1 MYNEILD
8 GIVKK
13 LQVLFPETETFI
25 NPLGEGE
32 SKPCFQVGITKS
44 EEQPVNGN
52 RYFRSIGVSVK
63 YYPKEP
69 ETASREMNQVLDVLM
84 DEFEYVIAESGSSFK
99 GSSRN
104 GTIEGGV
111 LDFQVDY
118 QIYILKSH
126 TTEQSMEN
134 MKLM

>member
-1 MYNEILD
+1 MYNEIME

-13 LQVLFPETETFI
+13 LQVLFPEIETVI

-32 SKPCFQVGITKS
+32 EKPCFQVGIINS
-44 EEQPVNGN
+44 EEQPVNGS

-69 ETASREMNQVLDVLM
+69 ENASREIYHVLDVLM
-84 DEFEYVIAESGSSFK
+84 DEFEYVIAEDGSSFR

-104 GTIEGGV
+104 GKNEGGV

-118 QIYILKSH
+118 QIYILKSDK
-126 TTEQSMEN
+126 TDEAMEN
-134 MKLM
+134 MQLI

>member
-13 LQVLFPETETFI
+13 LQVLFPEMETVI
-25 NPLGEGE
+25 DSLGEGE
-32 SKPCFQVGITKS
+32 RKPCFQAGITKS

-69 ETASREMNQVLDVLM
+69 ENASREMNQVLDVLM
-84 DEFEYVIAESGSSFK
+84 DEFEYVIAENGSSFK

-104 GTIEGGV
+104 ATMEGGV
-111 LDFQVDY
+111 LDFRADY

-134 MKLM
+134 LKLM